1 MSGSL
6 PKLTDQL
13 TYQLTC
19 HNMQFI
25 KLNLLSES
33 SHPNIRWRRF
43 ESHHCHI
50 QFLHR
55 TTHTHI
61 SVKSNTTLFF
71 LYFLYFYSF
80 APMNDNRSCIFKEWI
95 RWKKNPQVFCQ
106 PRRKESRAI
115 WLFRE
120 CLGVWGLTSD
130 YPYRSYEYIK
140 ILRYRR
146 HLGKKNQK
154 LPFCFLAL
162 GICING
168 ALGQVLKIQI

>member
-19 HNMQFI
+19 RNMQFI

-80 APMNDNRSCIFKEWI
+80 APMNDNRSCFFCGGGVVSYILYKKGCEPNGEFI
-95 RWKKNPQVFCQ
+95 RNSTKKF
-106 PRRKESRAI
+106 A
-115 WLFRE
+115 
-120 CLGVWGLTSD
+120 G
-130 YPYRSYEYIK
+130 
-140 ILRYRR
+140 
-146 HLGKKNQK
+146 
-154 LPFCFLAL
+154 
-162 GICING
+162 
-168 ALGQVLKIQI
+168 